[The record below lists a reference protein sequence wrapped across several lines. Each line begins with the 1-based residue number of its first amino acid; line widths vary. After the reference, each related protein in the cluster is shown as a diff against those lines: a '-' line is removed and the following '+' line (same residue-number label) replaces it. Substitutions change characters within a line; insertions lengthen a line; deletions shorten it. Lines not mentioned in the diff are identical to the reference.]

1 MGQGLWLLKGSTDP
15 LRQSSIRSR
24 SSPRRISELTARMKR
39 LEQRLRQFQQRYKTQ
54 LSHADQ
60 MWLYQVQQQV
70 AFYLAE
76 LSQPGYMQDLAP
88 EDVQAVQAASRGGE
102 DSGASNEVVGRRS
115 VASHPAGAGPLRQPQ
130 R

>member
-1 MGQGLWLLKGSTDP
+1 MGQGLWLLKGPTDP
-15 LRQSSIRSR
+15 LRQSSIRSG
-24 SSPRRISELTARMKR
+24 SSPHRLSELTARMKR

-76 LSQPGYMQDLAP
+76 LSQPGDMRGLAS
-88 EDVQAVQAASRGGE
+88 EDPNPR
-102 DSGASNEVVGRRS
+102 
-115 VASHPAGAGPLRQPQ
+115 
-130 R
+130 